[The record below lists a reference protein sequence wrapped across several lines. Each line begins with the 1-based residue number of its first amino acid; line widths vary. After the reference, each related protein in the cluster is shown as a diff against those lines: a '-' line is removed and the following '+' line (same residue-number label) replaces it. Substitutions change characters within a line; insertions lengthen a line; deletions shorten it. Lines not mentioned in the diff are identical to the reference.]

1 MNTLSPMKYTVPAPK
16 KGRPPRIAEL
26 SDLRAE
32 DRAELL
38 SELWRVISQDDDAR
52 AAMIAASLEFDAQRL
67 ESLLAELEG

>member
-16 KGRPPRIAEL
+16 KRPPRLAEL

-32 DRAELL
+32 DRQELL
-38 SELWRVISQDDDAR
+38 SELWRVISQDDEAR
-52 AAMIAASLEFDAQRL
+52 AAMIAASLEFDAKRL